1 MSGPMLS
8 GPRLRGFTLIEVL
21 VVMTLL
27 SLVVLALGSA
37 LRTTAQTEE
46 RVDQRLA
53 RNDEIRVVTGFLQ
66 SVLGRISGQK
76 RQGITSADEN
86 PYLLNAGP
94 QELVWA
100 GVMPARFGVAGRQ
113 FFRLAL
119 ADVGG
124 ARALV
129 LQFIPLDEPLLPTA
143 WDQAATE
150 VLVRDVAAFALQYQD
165 AAQDKPE
172 WLSTWSSKDRL
183 PSHVL
188 ISMEAANSAWPPLV
202 VAMRPLIASDP
213 SASGT
218 ATFGGR
224 R

>member
-1 MSGPMLS
+1 MSCSALNK
-8 GPRLRGFTLIEVL
+8 PRQNGFTLVEVL

-66 SVLGRISGQK
+66 SVLGRISGEK
-76 RQGITSADEN
+76 RQGITSADES
-86 PYLLNAGP
+86 PFLISAGP

-119 ADVGG
+119 AEVGG
-124 ARALV
+124 SSALV
-129 LQFIPLDEPLLPTA
+129 LQFTPLEESVLPTA
-143 WDQAATE
+143 WDQAASE
-150 VLVRDVAAFALQYQD
+150 VLVRNVAAFALQYQD
-165 AAQDKPE
+165 AAQDQPE
-172 WLSTWSSKDRL
+172 WLAAWQSKDRL

-188 ISMEAANSAWPPLV
+188 ISMEAANVAWPPLV

-213 SASGT
+213 SASGVP
-218 ATFGGR
+218 TFGGR

>member
-1 MSGPMLS
+1 MSCSALNK
-8 GPRLRGFTLIEVL
+8 PRQNGFTLVEVL

-66 SVLGRISGQK
+66 SVLGRISGEK
-76 RQGITSADEN
+76 RQGITSADES
-86 PYLLNAGP
+86 PFLISAGP

-100 GVMPARFGVAGRQ
+100 GVMTARFGVAGRQ

-119 ADVGG
+119 AEVGG
-124 ARALV
+124 SSALV
-129 LQFIPLDEPLLPTA
+129 LQFTPLEESVLPTA
-143 WDQAATE
+143 WDQAASE
-150 VLVRDVAAFALQYQD
+150 VLVRNVAAFALQYQD
-165 AAQDKPE
+165 AAQDQPE
-172 WLSTWSSKDRL
+172 WLAAWQSKDRL

-188 ISMEAANSAWPPLV
+188 ISMEAANVAWPPLV

-213 SASGT
+213 SASGVP
-218 ATFGGR
+218 TFGGR

>member
-1 MSGPMLS
+1 MSCSALNK
-8 GPRLRGFTLIEVL
+8 PRQNGFTLVEVL

-66 SVLGRISGQK
+66 SVLGRISGEK
-76 RQGITSADEN
+76 RQGITSADES
-86 PYLLNAGP
+86 PFLISAGP

-119 ADVGG
+119 AEVGG
-124 ARALV
+124 SSALV
-129 LQFIPLDEPLLPTA
+129 LQFTPLEESVLPTA
-143 WDQAATE
+143 WDQAASE
-150 VLVRDVAAFALQYQD
+150 VLVRNVAAFALQYQD
-165 AAQDKPE
+165 AAQDQPE
-172 WLSTWSSKDRL
+172 WLAAWQTKDRL

-188 ISMEAANSAWPPLV
+188 ISMEAANVAWPPLV

-213 SASGT
+213 SASGVP
-218 ATFGGR
+218 TFGGR

>member
-1 MSGPMLS
+1 MSCSALNK
-8 GPRLRGFTLIEVL
+8 PRQNGFTLVEVL

-66 SVLGRISGQK
+66 SVLGRISGEK
-76 RQGITSADEN
+76 RQGITSADES
-86 PYLLNAGP
+86 PFLISAGL

-119 ADVGG
+119 AEVGG
-124 ARALV
+124 SSALV
-129 LQFIPLDEPLLPTA
+129 LQFTPLEESVLPTA
-143 WDQAATE
+143 WDQAASE
-150 VLVRDVAAFALQYQD
+150 VLVRNVAAFALQYQD
-165 AAQDKPE
+165 AAQDQPE
-172 WLSTWSSKDRL
+172 WLAAWQSKDRL

-188 ISMEAANSAWPPLV
+188 ISMEAANVAWPPLV

-213 SASGT
+213 SASGVP
-218 ATFGGR
+218 TFGGR

>member
-1 MSGPMLS
+1 MSCSALNK
-8 GPRLRGFTLIEVL
+8 PRQNGFTLVEVL

-66 SVLGRISGQK
+66 SVLGRISGEK
-76 RQGITSADEN
+76 RQGITSADES
-86 PYLLNAGP
+86 PFLISAGP

-119 ADVGG
+119 AEVGG
-124 ARALV
+124 SSSLV
-129 LQFIPLDEPLLPTA
+129 LQFTPLEESVLPTA
-143 WDQAATE
+143 WDQAASE
-150 VLVRDVAAFALQYQD
+150 VLVRNVAAFALQYQD
-165 AAQDKPE
+165 AAQDQPE
-172 WLSTWSSKDRL
+172 WLAAWQSKDRL

-188 ISMEAANSAWPPLV
+188 ISMEAANVAWPPLV

-213 SASGT
+213 SASGVP
-218 ATFGGR
+218 TFGGR

>member
-1 MSGPMLS
+1 MSCSALNK
-8 GPRLRGFTLIEVL
+8 PRQNGFTLVEVL

-66 SVLGRISGQK
+66 SVLGRISGEK
-76 RQGITSADEN
+76 RQGITSADES
-86 PYLLNAGP
+86 PFLISAGP

-119 ADVGG
+119 AEVGG
-124 ARALV
+124 SSALV
-129 LQFIPLDEPLLPTA
+129 LQFTRLEESVLPTA
-143 WDQAATE
+143 WDQAASE
-150 VLVRDVAAFALQYQD
+150 VLVRNVAAFALQYQD
-165 AAQDKPE
+165 AAQDQPE
-172 WLSTWSSKDRL
+172 WLAAWQTKDRL

-188 ISMEAANSAWPPLV
+188 ISMEAANVAWPPLV

-213 SASGT
+213 SASGVP
-218 ATFGGR
+218 TFGGR

>member
-1 MSGPMLS
+1 
-8 GPRLRGFTLIEVL
+8 
-21 VVMTLL
+21 MTLL

-66 SVLGRISGQK
+66 SVLGRISGEK
-76 RQGITSADEN
+76 RQGIASADES
-86 PYLLNAGP
+86 PVLISAGP

-119 ADVGG
+119 AEVGG
-124 ARALV
+124 SSALV
-129 LQFIPLDEPLLPTA
+129 LQFTPLEESVLPTA
-143 WDQAATE
+143 WDQAASE
-150 VLVRDVAAFALQYQD
+150 VLVRNVAAFALQYQD
-165 AAQDKPE
+165 AAQDQPE
-172 WLSTWSSKDRL
+172 WLAAWQTKDRL

-188 ISMEAANSAWPPLV
+188 ISMEAANVAWPPPV

-213 SASGT
+213 SASGVP
-218 ATFGGR
+218 TFGGR

>member
-1 MSGPMLS
+1 MSCSALNK
-8 GPRLRGFTLIEVL
+8 PRQNGFTLVEVL

-66 SVLGRISGQK
+66 SVLGRISGEK
-76 RQGITSADEN
+76 RQGITSADES
-86 PYLLNAGP
+86 PFLISAGP

-119 ADVGG
+119 AEVGG
-124 ARALV
+124 SSALV
-129 LQFIPLDEPLLPTA
+129 LQFTPLEESVLPTA
-143 WDQAATE
+143 WDQAASE
-150 VLVRDVAAFALQYQD
+150 VLVRNVAAFALQYQD
-165 AAQDKPE
+165 AAQDQPE
-172 WLSTWSSKDRL
+172 WIAAWQTKDRL

-188 ISMEAANSAWPPLV
+188 ISMEAANVAWPPLV

-213 SASGT
+213 SASGVP
-218 ATFGGR
+218 TFGGR